1 MLLLNSVEP
10 ETWYKVSDTAKIL
23 GWSEDWVYRKI
34 RKGVLHAQI
43 DEGDSSRRRR
53 TYTCFK
59 VQGCEIIRYAKEH
72 MTTLNPERSRFRA
85 A

>member
-10 ETWYKVSDTAKIL
+10 EKWYSVRDTAKIL
-23 GWSEDWVYRKI
+23 GWSEDTIYRRI
-34 RKGVLHAQI
+34 EKGLIQAQI
-43 DEGDSSRRRR
+43 GESDSSRRRR
-53 TYTCFK
+53 KNTSFR

-72 MTTLNPERSRFRA
+72 MTTLKPEKLRFRA

>member
-10 ETWYKVSDTAKIL
+10 EKWYSVRDTAKIL

-34 RKGVLHAQI
+34 RKGILHAQI
-43 DEGDSSRRRR
+43 DESGSDRRHR
-53 TYTCFK
+53 TYTSFR

-72 MTTLNPERSRFRA
+72 MTTLKPEKIRFRA

>member
-10 ETWYKVSDTAKIL
+10 EKWYTVSETARIL
-23 GWSEDWVYRKI
+23 GWSEDTIYRRI
-34 RKGVLHAQI
+34 EDGVLQAQVK
-43 DEGDSSRRRR
+43 EGDSRRRKR
-53 TYTCFK
+53 KYVSVR

-72 MTTLNPERSRFRA
+72 MTTLKPERVRFQA